1 MVELFKKVYKSVDDV
16 DVWVGGLAEKP
27 RSQEEG
33 QMGTT
38 FTWIFWE
45 QMDRLQDGDRFYY
58 KGRFADTE
66 ILGMLETQTFAD
78 IIMRTTDNE
87 FLADK
92 VFFLSNEVR
101 MGLTEKARTFTSA
114 NETIVGNALDNEI
127 RAGARR

>member
-1 MVELFKKVYKSVDDV
+1 
-16 DVWVGGLAEKP
+16 
-27 RSQEEG
+27 
-33 QMGTT
+33 
-38 FTWIFWE
+38 
-45 QMDRLQDGDRFYY
+45 
-58 KGRFADTE
+58 
-66 ILGMLETQTFAD
+66 MLETQTFAE